1 MLTLH
6 TAQTA
11 LQQHAQQQ
19 HITALCVANVLNN
32 AQQQN
37 AQITYVTN
45 VKTSAKC
52 KDVTIKKVTQATV
65 TLYANANAQYTT
77 LVKQTASAIPTNNA
91 NNVQNFTAQEN
102 YFEHTNCY
110 SVVQHKQTL
119 AQYLYA
125 LFNNAQTST
134 MYFINNTLATKQDV
148 AQYLTPAQQQQLFN
162 TNTQTHNA
170 THNITHNAICRT
182 IALNNIVSI
191 TAV

>member
-1 MLTLH
+1 MLTVN

-11 LQQHAQQQ
+11 LQQHAQQS
-19 HITALCVANVLNN
+19 HITALCVANVLGN
-32 AQQQN
+32 AQQAP
-37 AQITYVTN
+37 AQITYVTT

-52 KDVTIKKVTQATV
+52 KDVSIKKVTQATV

-91 NNVQNFTAQEN
+91 SNVQQFTAQDN
-102 YFEHTNCY
+102 YFEHTQCY

-134 MYFINNTLATKQDV
+134 LYFINNTLATKQDV

-162 TNTQTHNA
+162 TNTQTHNV

-182 IALNNIVSI
+182 IALRNIVTIAS
-191 TAV
+191 V